1 MKPDLAPVPEYVG
14 VDRARFEGEI
24 VPAGRPAVLRGL
36 VADWPIVR
44 AATTSDEALAH
55 YLRERATDE
64 AGEAWFG
71 DPSISGRFGFNEG
84 LNGHNHERKRATVA
98 QLLDLLIRQKGDGSP
113 HGIYAGALPVRKHVP
128 ALLGDNVMPLLAAD
142 RSMLVSLWL
151 GNRTKTAAHWD
162 LPQNLACV
170 VAGRRRF
177 TLFPTEAVAHLYVGP
192 IDFTLAGQPSSLADV
207 EEPDF
212 ERFPRLRQAFEE
224 ASVAELG
231 PGDVLYLPSLWW
243 HAVTSLDEVGALVNY
258 WWRDGA
264 ERTISPQ
271 YALLLAVLTMQELP
285 ERERAAWRSMFDHY
299 VFRDHGDPAA
309 HLPPGARGILGA
321 RNAELIAG
329 MKAYLAKALTPRER
343 R

>member
-1 MKPDLAPVPEYVG
+1 MKPDLPPVPEYRG

-24 VPAGRPAVLRGL
+24 VPTGRPAVLRGL

-44 AATTSDEALAH
+44 AAKTSDEALAD

-71 DPSISGRFGFNEG
+71 APEIGGRFGFSEALDG
-84 LNGHNHERKRATVA
+84 FDHERKRATVA
-98 QLLDLLIRQKGDGSP
+98 QLLDLLIRQKGHDAP
-113 HGIYAGALPVRKHVP
+113 HGIYAGALPARKHVP
-128 ALLGDNVMPLLAAD
+128 ALLDENVMPLLAPD
-142 RSMLVSLWL
+142 RHMLVSLWL

-177 TLFPTEAVAHLYVGP
+177 TLFPTEAVKDLYVGP

-212 ERFPRLRQAFEE
+212 ERFPRLRAAY
-224 ASVAELG
+224 ASAQVAELE

-243 HAVTSLDEVGALVNY
+243 HAVHALDEVGALVNY

-285 ERERAAWRSMFDHY
+285 ERERAAWREMFDHY
-299 VFRDHGDPAA
+299 VFRDDGDPAA
-309 HLPPGARGILGA
+309 HLPVRARGILGA
-321 RNAELIAG
+321 RTTELVAG
-329 MKAYLAKALTPRER
+329 MKAYLAAALTPRG
-343 R
+343 